1 MSSKET
7 QHLTHLLTTFHA
19 TSLGEGDTNAGANV
33 LAAMAVTLANLA
45 PADGSVVLPDGKP
58 ARLGTSL
65 LISGSGSCGRVGDE
79 IITEVG
85 RRQANLATRLRGY
98 CNAMEERAGKPS
110 LVSPPT
116 GPGADTADEL
126 LSTALSDIE
135 PLYGT
140 TSQAWGRIMEESPAG
155 QVRDLADK
163 PKFLV
168 CAARPKDLEAQLVG
182 LRPGR
187 PLIHLG
193 INRPADF
200 AELADP
206 GTSLVG
212 GYYSIGDGCELVR
225 GNMIIS
231 DPLRLLNEAAK
242 APDERTMWLGHFLWL
257 TDSDA
262 GPDVPED
269 VTQATAGSGGSII
282 ECFQL
287 ALGNVMARRL
297 SLHKGKP
304 LPLCHDTRVAA
315 HRWTE
320 FLREMEQ
327 RLPGIYGAARN
338 LLNTLVFGLGEL
350 AKVGKGLRFPL
361 KGVEAFARFLV
372 RRAVNARTAICLAA
386 DVARRQSQIERIFRK
401 LPEGWQNERKIY
413 GNLSIPAADCR
424 WCLLW
429 LQDAGIAQ
437 RSERLRKSGSPES
450 IWNLVEGA
458 QLNFADCRLPLLEV

>member
-7 QHLTHLLTTFHA
+7 QHLAQLLSQFDV

-33 LAAMAVTLANLA
+33 LAAMAITLANLA
-45 PADGSVVLPDGKP
+45 PDDGTVIHPDGTP
-58 ARLGTSL
+58 ARFGTSL

-79 IITEVG
+79 IITEVE
-85 RRQANLATRLRGY
+85 RRQANLATRLRSY

-110 LVSPPT
+110 LINPPT

-126 LSTALSDIE
+126 LATALSDIE

-140 TSQAWGRIMEESPAG
+140 TTQAWGRIMEESPAE

-182 LRPGR
+182 LRPGH

-206 GTSLVG
+206 GISLVG
-212 GYYSIGDGCELVR
+212 GHYPIGDGCELVR

-242 APDERTMWLGHFLWL
+242 APDERTAWLGHFLWL
-257 TDSDA
+257 TDSEA

-269 VTQATAGSGGSII
+269 VTLANAGSGAIT
-282 ECFQL
+282 ECFRV

-297 SLHKGKP
+297 SPRKGKP
-304 LPLCHDTRVAA
+304 LRLCHDTRAAA
-315 HRWTE
+315 HRWTD

-327 RLPGIYGAARN
+327 RLPGIYGAGRN

-350 AKVGKGLRFPL
+350 ARVGKGLRFTL
-361 KGVEAFARFLV
+361 KGVEEFARFLV

-401 LPEGWQNERKIY
+401 LQEGWLNERKIY
-413 GNLSIPAADCR
+413 GNLCIPAADCR
-424 WCLLW
+424 ECLLW
-429 LQDAGIAQ
+429 LQESGLA
-437 RSERLRKSGSPES
+437 LRKDSKWG
-450 IWNLVEGA
+450 LLEGA
-458 QLNFADCRLPLLEV
+458 QLNFNDCRLPLLEV